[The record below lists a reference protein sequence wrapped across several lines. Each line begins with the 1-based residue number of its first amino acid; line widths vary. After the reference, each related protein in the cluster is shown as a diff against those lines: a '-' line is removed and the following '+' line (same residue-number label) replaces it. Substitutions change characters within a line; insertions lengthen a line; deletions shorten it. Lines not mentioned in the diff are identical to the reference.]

1 MSGLRYLL
9 KRDHGFFHRVF
20 VPAASVNRE
29 GRALLIEFALYVF
42 AFLGR
47 QSEYSQ
53 DVYKRQVLLHRPD
66 IFLPGLRD
74 ALDLRGQNVFKH
86 IFLDIA
92 LALYAEGGH
101 AVAGHLSQ
109 KGAGHPLDAK
119 GKACV
124 LNRALV
130 SDLRQHFHKGGGFFR
145 RKPFI
150 DFILSLIHI

>member
-1 MSGLRYLL
+1 MGL
-9 KRDHGFFHRVF
+9 
-20 VPAASVNRE
+20 
-29 GRALLIEFALYVF
+29 
-42 AFLGR
+42 
-47 QSEYSQ
+47 
-53 DVYKRQVLLHRPD
+53 VLLHRPD

-150 DFILSLIHI
+150 DFIDFRRGITQLCRRRDGLLWHRRMSQKRNLCQKNPSQNCINRVIIANLSPRFNQKGVSMP